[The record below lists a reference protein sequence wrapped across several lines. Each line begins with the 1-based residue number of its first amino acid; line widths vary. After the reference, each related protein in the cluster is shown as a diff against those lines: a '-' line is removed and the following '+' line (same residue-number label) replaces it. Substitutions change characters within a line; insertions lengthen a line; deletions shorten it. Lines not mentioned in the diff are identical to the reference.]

1 MTNFEKWDN
10 EFKTQNMFAFNFN
23 ANALLWL
30 KVRAICRGKQ
40 LRQFLKTNAITL
52 STSKIADQNIELFE
66 KLETMPHAMTLL
78 DSFLNEKNHEWY
90 NTIGIDEQT
99 LKNDLYKIHHYVWGG
114 DQNNSLDKH
123 LVSRYVKVISNYDI
137 LLAKQNEIADNAWN
151 YVQASWYNNWSSF
164 LIESL
169 FKRHPNVISAVGE
182 IKNVDFFINNN
193 PIDLKVTYFPN
204 QYMDEKLK
212 EKLGKREL
220 TWLKQKAKDCGIKID
235 CTQSESQQL
244 YVLSEKLLEI
254 GKTDI
259 LNELNDTKRE
269 VINETQTNPIELM
282 TWLYS
287 NQGEMR
293 FGAENRLFLILI
305 DSTDMTQ
312 SWKMKRAFS
321 LIEPK
326 INDYL
331 DNFNDKS
338 LTEINFSFKGNR
350 YKSLADTIF
359 VVK

>member
-40 LRQFLKTNAITL
+40 LRQFLKANAITL
-52 STSKIADQNIELFE
+52 STSKIADQNIELF
-66 KLETMPHAMTLL
+66 
-78 DSFLNEKNHEWY
+78 
-90 NTIGIDEQT
+90 
-99 LKNDLYKIHHYVWGG
+99 
-114 DQNNSLDKH
+114 
-123 LVSRYVKVISNYDI
+123 
-137 LLAKQNEIADNAWN
+137 
-151 YVQASWYNNWSSF
+151 
-164 LIESL
+164 
-169 FKRHPNVISAVGE
+169 
-182 IKNVDFFINNN
+182 
-193 PIDLKVTYFPN
+193 
-204 QYMDEKLK
+204 
-212 EKLGKREL
+212 
-220 TWLKQKAKDCGIKID
+220 
-235 CTQSESQQL
+235 
-244 YVLSEKLLEI
+244 EKLLEI

-269 VINETQTNPIELM
+269 VINEAQTNPIELM

-321 LIEPK
+321 LIEPQ

-331 DNFNDKS
+331 DNFNDQS